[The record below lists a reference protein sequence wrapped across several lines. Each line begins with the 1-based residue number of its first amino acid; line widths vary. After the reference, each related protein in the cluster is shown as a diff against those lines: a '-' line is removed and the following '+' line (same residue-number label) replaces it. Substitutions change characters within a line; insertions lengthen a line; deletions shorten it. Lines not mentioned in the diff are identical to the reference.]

1 MIKILLVGSDKELT
15 AMTEKMLIRKQF
27 EIHSVIGL
35 EEAICEA
42 NAVRYDI
49 VISDCDMQVDDMKRF
64 CGSIKRKDGIPKLLI
79 VSSSPDEEE
88 RTLRA
93 GADDWMK
100 KPYKINVLAA
110 RIEALFR
117 K

>member
-1 MIKILLVGSDKELT
+1 
-15 AMTEKMLIRKQF
+15 MT
-27 EIHSVIGL
+27 IGL
-35 EEAICEA
+35 EEVICEA

-64 CGSIKRKDGIPKLLI
+64 CGSIERKDEIPKLLI
-79 VSSSPDEEE
+79 ISSIPDEEE
-88 RTLRA
+88 KTLRA
-93 GADDWMK
+93 GTNAWMK
-100 KPYKINVLAA
+100 KLYKINGLAA